1 MANWSGITATL
12 QAIVKPSI
20 LQPTLKV
27 PSIASLDF
35 ARFKQRGVTGVV
47 LDKDNCIVS
56 TFYSLLAC
64 TVD

>member
-1 MANWSGITATL
+1 MANWAGISATV
-12 QAIVKPSI
+12 QAVFKPSI

-56 TFYSLLAC
+56 AL
-64 TVD
+64 